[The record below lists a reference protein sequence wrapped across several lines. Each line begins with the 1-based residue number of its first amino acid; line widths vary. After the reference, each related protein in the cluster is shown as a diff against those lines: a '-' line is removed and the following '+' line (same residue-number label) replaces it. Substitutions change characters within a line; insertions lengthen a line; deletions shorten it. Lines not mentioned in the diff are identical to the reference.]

1 MTWGPW
7 MIHKA
12 TKTGNTV
19 LAGCDYVGE
28 TLAEFLGITTPKY
41 SYEIEE
47 FKKMQEEKAKMDLE
61 EESSGWAEVKK
72 LSMEENGEN
81 TVISKEKY

>member
-1 MTWGPW
+1 MY
-7 MIHKA
+7 HKA
-12 TKTGNTV
+12 HKTGSTV

-47 FKKMQEEKAKMDLE
+47 FKKMQEEKAKIDL
-61 EESSGWAEVKK
+61 EESSGWSEIKK
-72 LSMEENGEN
+72 LSLEENGEN